1 MCGIVGYIGNDNSL
15 DYLLHGLRSLEY
27 RGYDSA
33 GIATIRD
40 NRLNIVKAV
49 GKVNSLEE
57 CLAKHDKNISS
68 HIGIAHT
75 RWATHG
81 KPTDKNSHPHTDCKN
96 EIAVVHNGII
106 ENYSIFKDQLIEK
119 GHIFKS
125 ETDTEIIGHLLEE
138 ELQDVTTD
146 YETHLIKAI
155 NTITKKLKGSYAIN
169 VIWSKTPDLIVGV
182 RIKAPLVI
190 GVSQNG
196 TFFASDI
203 SAFIKFTDRVVY
215 LDDYDIAIIRKDSIK
230 IYDTNLK
237 DKEFNIITVD
247 QSQNDATKNGLE
259 HFMLK
264 EIREQPT
271 TIMATITDI
280 LAHIDTVFKI
290 DSMDIKNI
298 KNILLIGCGTAY
310 HAALVAKYWLEEFTL
325 IPTQAELA
333 SEYKYRKVAV
343 STETLA
349 IFISQSGE
357 TADTIAALEKAQSF
371 KFKTIAICNVYNS
384 TLSRIADYTFFTKC
398 GKEIS
403 VASTKA
409 FTAQL
414 TSLFALSVLISKYIG
429 IYDTNQTDQ
438 LLNELKAIPHSI
450 EQLLLNE
457 KNIEH
462 IAYKY
467 HNEKSFLF
475 LGRNVNFPIA
485 LEAALKLK
493 EISYLQAEG
502 FAAGEIKHGPIAM
515 VEEGTPVFA
524 IMGYDHIF
532 DKMSNAVQEVI
543 ARGAKVIALTDIT
556 GEKHM
561 ISDVEDT
568 IVIDDQPQYLFPIL
582 NIVALQLFAYYV
594 AKFNGRD
601 IDQPRNLAK
610 SVTVE

>member
-1 MCGIVGYIGNDNSL
+1 MCGIVGYIGDNNSL
-15 DYLLHGLRSLEY
+15 DYLLHGLKSLEY

-33 GIATIRD
+33 GIATIKD
-40 NRLNIVKAV
+40 NKLAIVKSV
-49 GKVNSLEE
+49 GKVKSLEE
-57 CLAKHDKNISS
+57 CLAKDNISS

-81 KPTDKNSHPHTDCKN
+81 KPTDKNSHPHADCKN

-106 ENYSIFKDQLIEK
+106 ENYTIFKEKLISL

-125 ETDTEIIGHLLEE
+125 ETDTEVIVHLLEE
-138 ELQDVTTD
+138 ELKNVSTD

-155 NTITKKLKGSYAIN
+155 NTITKNLKGSYAIN
-169 VIWSKTPDLIVGV
+169 VIWSKTPDLIIGT

-190 GVSQNG
+190 GASKG
-196 TFFASDI
+196 ETFFASDI
-203 SAFIKFTDRVVY
+203 SAFIKFTDTVVY
-215 LDDYDIAIIRKDSIK
+215 LDDYDIAVIKKDTIK
-230 IYDTNLK
+230 IYDRDLK
-237 DKEFNIITVD
+237 NKEVKKIQID

-280 LAHIDTVFKI
+280 LSHIDTFFKNE
-290 DSMDIKNI
+290 SMSIKNI

-333 SEYKYRKVAV
+333 SEYKYRKVAI
-343 STETLA
+343 SAETLA

-398 GKEIS
+398 GPEIS

-414 TSLFALSVLISKYIG
+414 ASLFALSVSISKYIKTC
-429 IYDTNQTDQ
+429 DTNQTDQ
-438 LLNELKAIPHSI
+438 LIHELKTIPTSI
-450 EQLLLNE
+450 EHLLLNE
-457 KNIEH
+457 KHIEK
-462 IAYKY
+462 IAKKY
-467 HNEKSFLF
+467 HKEKSFLF

-515 VEEGTPVFA
+515 IEEGTPVFA
-524 IMGYDHIF
+524 IMGYDNIF

-543 ARGAKVIALTDIT
+543 ARGAKVIALTDIQ

-561 ISDVEDT
+561 ISSVEDI
-568 IVIDDQPQYLFPIL
+568 IVVDDQPQYLFPIL

-594 AKFNGRD
+594 AKFNNRD